1 MRSKGKIEA
10 AKGKKA
16 VDESSPTLSLID
28 TSPQQSVVPEAIAS
42 ANAYQVLS
50 KEDMVPASSFSK
62 AFVWMW
68 T

>member
-1 MRSKGKIEA
+1 MRSEGKTEA
-10 AKGKKA
+10 AKSKKA

-50 KEDMVPASSFSK
+50 EEDMVPASSFSK
-62 AFVWMW
+62 ARRGEAV
-68 T
+68 